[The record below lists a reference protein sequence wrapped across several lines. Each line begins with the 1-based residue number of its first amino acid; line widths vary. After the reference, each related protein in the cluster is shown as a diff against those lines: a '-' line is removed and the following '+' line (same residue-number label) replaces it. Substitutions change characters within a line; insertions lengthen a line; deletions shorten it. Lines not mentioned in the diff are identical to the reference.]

1 MRLALRLLRCSTA
14 AAVVELALLAPA
26 ILLLMLGTIEV
37 SRMAWTRQTLDEVAY
52 SSARCMAVSD
62 SCATSNA
69 QKSYAV
75 DRAAGYGIA
84 ITDAAVTPAA
94 SVSCR
99 GFPNSSRITIVT
111 PMASALAG
119 FLPALP
125 TSITSQACFPQ
136 L

>member
-1 MRLALRLLRCSTA
+1 MKWAVRLLRCSTG

-37 SRMAWTRQTLDEVAY
+37 SRMAWTRQTLDDVAY
-52 SSARCMAVSD
+52 SAARCMAVSGA
-62 SCATSNA
+62 CATSSA
-69 QKSYAV
+69 QKAYAV

-94 SVSCR
+94 AVNCR
-99 GFPNSSRITIVT
+99 GFPNSSRITIVAPT
-111 PMASALAG
+111 ASPLNG

-125 TSITSQACFPQ
+125 NSITAQACFPQ
-136 L
+136 V